1 MKKVNKKKPGKH
13 DGAASGAGTQKVSAY
28 KTLVAEGKTTK
39 ADNKF
44 QKEFGKARD
53 TLRKG

>member
-1 MKKVNKKKPGKH
+1 MEKARKKKPTKH
-13 DGAASGAGTQKVSAY
+13 AGAASGAGTQKVSAY
-28 KTLVAEGKTTK
+28 RTLVAEGKTTK